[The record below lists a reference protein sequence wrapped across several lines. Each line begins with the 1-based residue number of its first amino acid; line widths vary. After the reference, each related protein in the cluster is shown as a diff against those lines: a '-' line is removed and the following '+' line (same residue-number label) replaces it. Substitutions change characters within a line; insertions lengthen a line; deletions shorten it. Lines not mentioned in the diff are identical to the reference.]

1 MPARSQAQY
10 RFLKAVANGSVKK
23 AGLTPSQADEYTKK
37 NQGRLSYGNLP
48 RISRMMKNKK
58 GQ

>member
-37 NQGRLSYGNLP
+37 IKADSLMGIFLASVE
-48 RISRMMKNKK
+48 
-58 GQ
+58 